1 MKRWLLSLV
10 GLVCL
15 GAQAQEYSHARAWNV
30 WASYSNDSSHIYI
43 GQEANRKI
51 ASLGAGYGWRLAHKK
66 SFDFMWEVEVR
77 PLNFIRDPYVK
88 GVVTTVQTSG
98 PPNYP
103 GLPYSGPFE
112 GPTRSNCAS
121 GTTTFS
127 GSLGVYTTG
136 TLPPATYTLTQ
147 TQTCSERWTYA
158 GGFSPLGLRF
168 NFRKRHRLQPVAVA
182 NGGILVTPHDEPVNY
197 SNRINFTFEF
207 GAGFEWFTDTRRSWT
222 ADYRVH
228 HFSNAMSGYYN
239 PGIDSQMVRVGYRFG
254 K

>member
-1 MKRWLLSLV
+1 MKS
-10 GLVCL
+10 GLVLLLMVC
-15 GAQAQEYSHARAWNV
+15 GVAQAQEYSHGHAWNV

-51 ASLGAGYGWRLAHKK
+51 ASLGAGYGWRLVQKK
-66 SFDFMWEVEVR
+66 NFDFTWEVEVR
-77 PLNFIRDPYVK
+77 PVNFIRDPYVK
-88 GVVTTVQTSG
+88 GVAMTVQTSG
-98 PPNYP
+98 TPVPSE
-103 GLPYSGPFE
+103 LPYSGPFE

-121 GTTTFS
+121 GTTIFT
-127 GSLGVYTTG
+127 GGVGASTTG
-136 TLPPATYTLTQ
+136 APPPVTYIQTI

-168 NFRKRHRLQPVAVA
+168 NFAKRHRLQPFAVG

-207 GAGFEWFTDTRRSWT
+207 GAGLEWFEDARRSWT
-222 ADYRVH
+222 VDYRVH
-228 HFSNAMSGYYN
+228 HFSNASSGYYN

-254 K
+254 R